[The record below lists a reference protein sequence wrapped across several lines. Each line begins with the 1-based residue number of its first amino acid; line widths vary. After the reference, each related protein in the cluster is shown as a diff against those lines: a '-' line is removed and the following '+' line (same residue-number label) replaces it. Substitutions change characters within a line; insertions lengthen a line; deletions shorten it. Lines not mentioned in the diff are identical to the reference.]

1 MTRPPPKSSRTDTLF
16 PYTTL
21 FRSPRSRSQG
31 PRRWP
36 RIGAA
41 RVAGGRVPHHVDPRR
56 DADPAQWCP
65 PGQAPPRL
73 TQSFGARPSAG
84 ASPDH
89 LLTPDRPDP
98 APARPAKN
106 KGTSPTLNIPK
117 WQQLTKP
124 SYQEITSG
132 STGQPKRTV
141 GAICRTH
148 TRTTN

>member
-1 MTRPPPKSSRTDTLF
+1 MRISDWSSDVCSSDL
-16 PYTTL
+16 
-21 FRSPRSRSQG
+21 

-65 PGQAPPRL
+65 PGQAPPRM

-89 LLTPDRPDP
+89 LLTPDRPDT
-98 APARPAKN
+98 APTRPTKSNAKSM
-106 KGTSPTLNIPK
+106 TYNIPNRQRTEERREVMECVSTRRDRGPHDNNK
-117 WQQLTKP
+117 KKTINSEHKP
-124 SYQEITSG
+124 Q
-132 STGQPKRTV
+132 R
-141 GAICRTH
+141 
-148 TRTTN
+148 

>member
-1 MTRPPPKSSRTDTLF
+1 MRISDWSSDVCSSDL
-16 PYTTL
+16 
-21 FRSPRSRSQG
+21 

-65 PGQAPPRL
+65 HGQAPQRL

-89 LLTPDRPDP
+89 FLTPARPDP
-98 APARPAKN
+98 APPRPAN
-106 KGTSPTLNIPK
+106 SKGK
-117 WQQLTKP
+117 
-124 SYQEITSG
+124 
-132 STGQPKRTV
+132 STTDHNRN
-141 GAICRTH
+141 
-148 TRTTN
+148 RTTLSQPSTQYHPPAYNKKPPTITKVG

>member
-1 MTRPPPKSSRTDTLF
+1 MRISDWSSDVCSSDL
-16 PYTTL
+16 
-21 FRSPRSRSQG
+21 

-98 APARPAKN
+98 APARPAKS
-106 KGTSPTLNIPK
+106 KGKSMTVNIRH
-117 WQQLTKP
+117 WQDLKKP
-124 SYQEITSG
+124 STLESHTASHG
-132 STGQPKRTV
+132 TRKAHFLAAPPNPPNTGM
-141 GAICRTH
+141 
-148 TRTTN
+148 TTAEEKTG